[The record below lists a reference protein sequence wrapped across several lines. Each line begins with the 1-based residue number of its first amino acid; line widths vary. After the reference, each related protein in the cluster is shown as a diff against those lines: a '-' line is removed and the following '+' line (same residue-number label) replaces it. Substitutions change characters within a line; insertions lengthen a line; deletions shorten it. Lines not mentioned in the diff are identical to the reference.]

1 MIRFIDEY
9 WNRFSALFICQTLNI
24 HREGGFLSLRGY
36 RQSKA
41 RGLSARS
48 LRENILVE
56 HIRDVHADNYGVYGV
71 RKMWHALQ
79 RQGIDIGREHKAR
92 LMRSAGLSGKGKGGA
107 PVTTRQSKGLD
118 LRPDL
123 VNREFK
129 ALAPNRLWVA
139 DITYV
144 RTRKGFMYTA
154 FVTDVFSWRIIGWVL
169 LDSMRTSSL
178 ATASTQPGDRVRRKR
193 RV

>member
-1 MIRFIDEY
+1 MGTANPR
-9 WNRFSALFICQTLNI
+9 
-24 HREGGFLSLRGY
+24 
-36 RQSKA
+36 A

-48 LRENILVE
+48 LRDAALVE

-79 RQGIDIGREHKAR
+79 RQGVDIGREHKAR

-107 PVTTRQSKGLD
+107 PVTTRKSKGLD

-123 VNREFK
+123 VNCEFR
-129 ALAPNRLWVA
+129 ALGSHRLWVA

-144 RTRKGFMYTA
+144 RTRKGFVCTA
-154 FVTDVFSWRIIGWVL
+154 FVTDVFSWRIIGWAL
-169 LDSMRTSSL
+169 SDSMRTEVLPLQALNQAIACAKETTGLIHHSDH
-178 ATASTQPGDRVRRKR
+178 G
-193 RV
+193 